1 VAPSGTQIHIV
12 SVNTLPVAHYGE
24 GSFVFR
30 VVMNV
35 TSGDASVVATVDEI
49 GFLKGRL
56 EVSATF
62 TGIGS
67 PFPAATQSRLMLL
80 LRVAPPKH
88 RRANKAISTTE
99 RSPASRISQRR
110 QVPAEQPKQ
119 APNAPL
125 TRNSP

>member
-1 VAPSGTQIHIV
+1 MTAPKAVACFRWFFPSFASSSAPSGTQIHIV
-12 SVNTLPVAHYGE
+12 SVNTLPIAHYGE
-24 GSFVFR
+24 GSFGFR

-80 LRVAPPKH
+80 LAGRAAKAP
-88 RRANKAISTTE
+88 S
-99 RSPASRISQRR
+99 S
-110 QVPAEQPKQ
+110 
-119 APNAPL
+119 
-125 TRNSP
+125 